1 MTKQNAIKIIEILKE
16 LYPDA
21 KCSLDFNT
29 PFEMLVAV
37 CLSAQCTDER
47 VNKVT
52 PPLFIRYRSVSDFA
66 KADLTDL
73 EQMIRPTG
81 FFRQKAKYIKRF
93 FHWRL

>member
-47 VNKVT
+47 VNKTT
-52 PPLFIRYRSVSDFA
+52 PTIFA
-66 KADLTDL
+66 KYDTPQDLSLIHISEPT
-73 EQMIRPTG
+73 RP
-81 FFRQKAKYIKRF
+81 Y
-93 FHWRL
+93 

>member
-21 KCSLDFNT
+21 KGSLDFNT

-47 VNKVT
+47 VNKTT
-52 PPLFIRYRSVSDFA
+52 PSIFAKYDTPQDFA
-66 KADLTDL
+66 NADIHEL
-73 EQMIRPTG
+73 EELVQP
-81 FFRQKAKYIKRF
+81 
-93 FHWRL
+93 

>member
-21 KCSLDFNT
+21 KCSLDFHT

-52 PPLFIRYRSVSDFA
+52 KTLFNKVDELNTSLRGDG
-66 KADLTDL
+66 
-73 EQMIRPTG
+73 G
-81 FFRQKAKYIKRF
+81 FGSTNANA
-93 FHWRL
+93 

>member
-37 CLSAQCTDER
+37 C
-47 VNKVT
+47 
-52 PPLFIRYRSVSDFA
+52 
-66 KADLTDL
+66 
-73 EQMIRPTG
+73 
-81 FFRQKAKYIKRF
+81 
-93 FHWRL
+93 

>member
-47 VNKVT
+47 VNKTT
-52 PPLFIRYRSVSDFA
+52 PSIFAKYDTPQDFA
-66 KADLTDL
+66 NADIYAL
-73 EQMIRPTG
+73 EEI
-81 FFRQKAKYIKRF
+81 IN
-93 FHWRL
+93 